1 MDTAESLLDVDHGA
15 LEQRAW
21 LSRVE
26 AMLEA
31 EDVDSGYFERLGS
44 RHAAAFFEQGA
55 TLLVTFES
63 LQGIGALSPR
73 AQPLGWEMVRSHG
86 WSHLC
91 LLCDGD
97 SWFRDPRV
105 YAYFDRLIDDG
116 FFEDFERVVFYGAG
130 PCGYAAAAFSV
141 AAPGARVQAIQP
153 QATLDPRVTE
163 WDDRF
168 AEMRRT
174 SFTDRYGYAPD
185 MLDAAGR
192 AHVIYDPY
200 ERLDAMHAA
209 LFTRANVSKFR
220 TPFLGAAVQT
230 SLMRMDVLGALIA
243 AAAGDRLDAAAFATL
258 WRARRTHN
266 PYLRNLL
273 QHLDAQ
279 ERPALAAMLCRNVLA
294 RIDSAPRFRKRLRA
308 LERAEAER
316 V

>member
-1 MDTAESLLDVDHGA
+1 
-15 LEQRAW
+15 
-21 LSRVE
+21 
-26 AMLEA
+26 
-31 EDVDSGYFERLGS
+31 
-44 RHAAAFFEQGA
+44 
-55 TLLVTFES
+55 
-63 LQGIGALSPR
+63 
-73 AQPLGWEMVRSHG
+73 
-86 WSHLC
+86 
-91 LLCDGD
+91 
-97 SWFRDPRV
+97 
-105 YAYFDRLIDDG
+105 
-116 FFEDFERVVFYGAG
+116 
-130 PCGYAAAAFSV
+130 
-141 AAPGARVQAIQP
+141 
-153 QATLDPRVTE
+153 
-163 WDDRF
+163 
-168 AEMRRT
+168 
-174 SFTDRYGYAPD
+174 

-200 ERLDAMHAA
+200 ERLEAMHAA

-273 QHLDAQ
+273 QHLDTQ